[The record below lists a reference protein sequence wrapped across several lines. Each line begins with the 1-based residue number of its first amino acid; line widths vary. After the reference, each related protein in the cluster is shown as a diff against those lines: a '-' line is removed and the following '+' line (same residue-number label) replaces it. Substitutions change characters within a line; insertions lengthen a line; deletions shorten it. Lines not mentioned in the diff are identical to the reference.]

1 MSCGIFDNNMKTM
14 TIVSVM
20 VVDVCLLCFKAGHS
34 WLPRCTSVDQSS
46 ISGRPLQVLHHCL
59 PAMESLMTC
68 LDMNWMAILVSNHI
82 TKRE

>member
-1 MSCGIFDNNMKTM
+1 MGCGILDSNMNYDHYLSFN
-14 TIVSVM
+14 V
-20 VVDVCLLCFKAGHS
+20 VCLFYFKVGHS

-68 LDMNWMAILVSNHI
+68 LDMKWMAILVSNGR
-82 TKRE
+82 TKGE